1 MLFVISCTDH
11 PDKNQVRVDTQQSHR
26 DYLGGFSDR
35 IFAAGPYVAD
45 DGEGAIGSLLIVDFP
60 DRAAAE
66 SFSAG
71 DPFTK
76 AGIFADVDIRA
87 WRKVRPAD

>member
-11 PDKNQVRVDTQQSHR
+11 PDQTQVRLDTHKAHR
-26 DYLGGFSDR
+26 AYLADFSEK
-35 IFAAGPYVAD
+35 IFAAGPYTAD
-45 DGEGAIGSLLIVDFP
+45 DGERMIGSLLIVDFP

-66 SFSAG
+66 SFSAD